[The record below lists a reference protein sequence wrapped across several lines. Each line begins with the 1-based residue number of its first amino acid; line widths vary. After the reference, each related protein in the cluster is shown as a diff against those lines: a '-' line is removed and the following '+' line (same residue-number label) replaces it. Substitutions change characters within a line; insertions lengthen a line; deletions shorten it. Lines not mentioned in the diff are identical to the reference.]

1 MPVLTPSPVW
11 KATPRQLLTSEF
23 NFAAN
28 FNSQNQDLLNQGES
42 VKNQLTTLSNL
53 LNMIE
58 ARNNTLASL
67 TAQITALR
75 NQLNLS
81 GLTSENNSIQ
91 SRLTATDS
99 GFNTIST
106 AKSNAVS
113 ATLAAENKLQDLTLD
128 TKVQRANPLLTELAG
143 LSKVNSRNLTIAAN
157 NAYGWSLYA
166 GVRVRPQVGL
176 LMENQAQGVNGGSV
190 TVNAWQK
197 RKLNTIKY
205 MNIDGGIL
213 TADNNITLPA
223 GNYILMGFCAAAG
236 SGIARSRIQQS
247 AVTLGWGASANM
259 VTDGGNAGRITN
271 FVSPVYV
278 AFSLSATTQISYD
291 FLAATNPASLPN
303 ATQGR
308 ATGLETENYAQ
319 LLIISATPPI

>member
-1 MPVLTPSPVW
+1 MTVLTPSPLW
-11 KATPRQLLTSEF
+11 KDNPRQLLTSEF

-28 FNSQNQDLLNQGES
+28 FDSQNQDVLNQSES

-58 ARNNTLASL
+58 ERTNTLTSL
-67 TAQITALR
+67 NSQITTLR
-75 NQLNLS
+75 SQLNLS
-81 GLTSENNSIQ
+81 GLTTENNAIQ

-99 GFNTIST
+99 GFNTVTT
-106 AKSNAVS
+106 AKNNAVN
-113 ATLAAENKLQDLTLD
+113 ATLAAETKLQDLTLD
-128 TKVQRANPLLTELAG
+128 TKVQRANPLLNELVS
-143 LSKVNSRNLTIAAN
+143 LSKVNSRNLTIASN
-157 NAYGWSLYA
+157 NAFSWSLYA

-190 TVNAWQK
+190 TANAWQK

-205 MNIDGGIL
+205 INIDGGIL
-213 TADNNITLPA
+213 DADNNITLPA
-223 GNYILMGFCAAAG
+223 GNYILMGFSASAG
-236 SGIARSRIQQS
+236 CGIARSRIQQTGG
-247 AVTLGWGASANM
+247 TLGFGASANQL
-259 VTDGGNAGRITN
+259 TDGGNVGRITN
-271 FVSPVYV
+271 FIAPLYT
-278 AFSLSATTQISYD
+278 AFSLSATTQLSYD
-291 FLAATNPASLPN
+291 FLAATNPSSSPT

>member
-1 MPVLTPSPVW
+1 MTALTPSPLW

-28 FNSQNQDLLNQGES
+28 FNSQNQDVLNQSES
-42 VKNQLTTLSNL
+42 VKNQLLTLSNL
-53 LNMIE
+53 LNLIE
-58 ARNNTLASL
+58 ARTNTLVSL
-67 TAQITALR
+67 NAQITTLR

-81 GLTSENNSIQ
+81 GLTSENNTIQ

-106 AKSNAVS
+106 TKTNAVN

-128 TKVQRANPLLTELAG
+128 TKVQRADPLLNELVA
-143 LSKVNSRNLTIAAN
+143 LSKVNNRNLTIASN
-157 NAYGWSLYA
+157 NAFGWSLYA

-190 TVNAWQK
+190 AVNAWQK

-213 TADNNITLPA
+213 DVNNNITLPA

-236 SGIARSRIQQS
+236 CGIARSRIQQS
-247 AVTLGWGASANM
+247 ASTMGWGASANM

-271 FVSPVYV
+271 FVSPIYV
-278 AFSLSATTQISYD
+278 AFNLAATTQISYD

-308 ATGLETENYAQ
+308 ATGLEAENYAQ
-319 LLIISATPPI
+319 LLIISATPAI